1 MYVIDKKREEIEIWQ
16 RFENLLHACNQIKV
30 LSPEE
35 TESIQKAF
43 ALANKAHAGIRRKSG
58 EPYIF
63 HPLAVALIAVNEIG
77 LGPTAVVCALL
88 HDVVEDTDTSIDE
101 VRMIFGD
108 RVAIIIDGL
117 TKINDMGALQ
127 PNTSKQAET
136 YRKIL
141 LSMCDDVYVIFLK
154 LCDRLHNMRTLD
166 AMNETKKL
174 TISSE
179 TQYLYIPL
187 AHRLG
192 LYNIKTELEELVMK
206 YTNPEKFNEVSQL
219 IKATLGKEEEL
230 VQCLTNPIK
239 QMLNDNGYK
248 YTLKSR
254 VKSIYSCWKKM
265 EQKGVAFEEIFDLY
279 AMRIILDVPLEHEK
293 EECFKVYGLIT
304 SKFPPNPERFR
315 DWINSPKNNGYESL
329 HTTVMTPIGQWAEI
343 QIRTERMDSV
353 AEKGMAAHFIYKEA
367 HPEEVQTENPVETW
381 LQQIR
386 STLETTDKSAI
397 DLVESFRETLYTK
410 EIYLFTPKGDT
421 IILPSYATVLDFA
434 FAIHTDLGLHCMG
447 AKVNGRVVSNSYK
460 LQSGQKVQLITSK
473 KTIPTEEWLEYVH
486 TSSARES
493 LKDYLRAQ
501 RKPYVDTGKNK
512 LDSLFKK
519 CSVRNGPEEVAKL
532 KKYCKISSDTDFYY
546 LLAIN
551 RIGEKEILACF
562 NKNKPS
568 PQFMFLNPFRSLFG
582 IKEGKNENNL
592 EHLLPID
599 QQNLPTVAATCC
611 NPIPGDSV
619 IGIIEDSKV
628 MVHRTNCSHAINTMA
643 NHENKIIQA
652 KWQPN
657 KQVELLTGLTITT
670 MDRVGILQEITNLIS
685 EEFRINMRAFTFE
698 SIDGIGRGMVML
710 YINSVEKL
718 NTLIERLKSIDG
730 IKDVR
735 RI

>member
-43 ALANKAHAGIRRKSG
+43 ALANKAHAGTRRKSG

-77 LGPTAVVCALL
+77 LGPTAVICALL

-101 VRMIFGD
+101 IRMIFGD

-219 IKATLGKEEEL
+219 VKATLGKEEEL

-315 DWINSPKNNGYESL
+315 DWINAPKNNGYESL

-473 KTIPTEEWLEYVH
+473 KTIPTEEWLEYAH

-532 KKYCKISSDTDFYY
+532 KKYCKISSDTYFYY

-551 RIGEKEILACF
+551 RIGEKDILACF

-568 PQFMFLNPFRSLFG
+568 PQFMFLNPFKSLFG

-592 EHLLPID
+592 EHLLPLD

-628 MVHRTNCSHAINTMA
+628 MVHRTNCNHAINTMA